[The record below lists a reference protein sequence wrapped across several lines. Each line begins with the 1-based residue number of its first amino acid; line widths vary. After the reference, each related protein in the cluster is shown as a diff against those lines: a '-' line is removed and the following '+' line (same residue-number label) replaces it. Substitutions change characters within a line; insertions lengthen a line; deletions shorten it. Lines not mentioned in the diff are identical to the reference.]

1 MSTPMS
7 FVWMDRM
14 TKTRKSIDDKK
25 NEIEKR
31 REVVQTMASTSS
43 AKKKEEGRIQ
53 LLDVKIEQK
62 TAKHEKTIQ
71 YYRTEIETARKR
83 AEDEI
88 AVLEAK
94 FEAAKKKVEDKF
106 STYQLYCQ
114 QAIQHEEE
122 KMGVSTQPLEVQ
134 KEMLEQSLKKTEEDD
149 KTLVRLKI
157 ELDQLEKRLE
167 EEQKNYEVI
176 SLAENHQRSKRQ
188 EEMVR
193 MEMEKLQQI
202 QAMENEKAMAELNYR
217 KAMEK
222 KEEQERK
229 ERYAEMLKKEEA
241 VQKAKM
247 EEKKESLNN
256 RQRFIKDFYPNLSP
270 EATANYITL
279 KDIEAGLPSA
289 LYKDAHVQDTLEDC
303 EQFLL
308 GFSKDLS
315 EMRAF
320 EQGGLKRWTVAERDV
335 YETLGFYDRLKIM
348 RIKDKVKRR
357 DFLAKFEADSE
368 STADA

>member
-14 TKTRKSIDDKK
+14 EKTRKTITEKK
-25 NEIEKR
+25 KEISKR
-31 REVVQTMASTSS
+31 REVLETLASTSA

-83 AEDEI
+83 SEDEI

-134 KEMLEQSLKKTEEDD
+134 KEMLEQSLKRTEEDD
-149 KTLVRLKI
+149 KTLVRLKV

-167 EEQKNYEVI
+167 EEQTNWTQECKIEKEQ
-176 SLAENHQRSKRQ
+176 SQKRQ
-188 EEMVR
+188 EEFMR
-193 MEMEKLQQI
+193 QEMERLQMM
-202 QAMENEKAMAELNYR
+202 QAIETEKAKAELDYK

-229 ERYAEMLKKEEA
+229 QRYADTLKKEEEA
-241 VQKAKM
+241 QRAKM
-247 EEKKESLNN
+247 EEKTLALTT
-256 RQRFIKDFYPNLSP
+256 RQRFMTDFYPKLSP
-270 EATANYITL
+270 EATAIYKTL
-279 KDIEAGLPSA
+279 KDMEAGLPTP
-289 LYKDAHVQDTLEDC
+289 LYKDAHIQDTLEDC

-308 GFSKDLS
+308 GFSKDFKEL
-315 EMRAF
+315 EAF
-320 EQGGLKRWTVAERDV
+320 EQGGLKRWTFAERDV
-335 YETLGFYDRLKIM
+335 YETLGFYDRLKVM
-348 RIKDKVKRR
+348 KIKDKVKRR